1 MDSLLT
7 GYRALDLTDEKGFMC
22 GKILGAMGVDVIKIE
37 KPGGDSSRNIFPYV
51 NDVQDPEQSLYW
63 LAFNTD
69 KRGITLNLKNKD
81 GKDLFTRLVQRAD
94 FVIESFQPGYMED
107 LGLGYGALSG
117 INPRII
123 VTSITPFGQ
132 SGPYAHFKASNLV
145 TYAMSGVMMTNGD
158 LDRAPVKEAVDVT
171 YYEAGAH
178 AALGTII
185 AHYHR
190 ERTGEGQQVDVS
202 IQESTA
208 NRDSINLY
216 VWEFD
221 KRFLQRTGNKSLV
234 GANVPSQWIWPCKDG
249 YIFWA
254 FRGGPVPM
262 GTPGNQ
268 ALSKWLDEE
277 GAENPFKTVNCSKGL
292 DMASLPRETLDIFES
307 MLGRFFL
314 MHTRQEI
321 TERAFQTGMQAWGVS
336 DPAEVMKN
344 PQLDARAFWKKVENS
359 EPNQEILYPGY
370 FFLCS
375 ETENF
380 IKRQAPHIGEHNEE
394 IYIGELGLSKDKINV
409 LKKRGII

>member
-1 MDSLLT
+1 VDSLLS

-37 KPGGDSSRNIFPYV
+37 KPGGDSSRSISPYI
-51 NDVQDPEQSLYW
+51 NDVQDPENSLYW
-63 LAFNTD
+63 FAFNTD
-69 KRGITLNLKNKD
+69 KRGITLNLESSE
-81 GKDLFTRLVQRAD
+81 GKELFTDLVRKAD
-94 FVIESFQPGYMED
+94 FVIESFRPGHMD
-107 LGLGYGALSG
+107 SLGLGYETLSG
-117 INPRII
+117 MNPGII
-123 VTSITPFGQ
+123 MTSITPFGQ
-132 SGPYAHFKASNLV
+132 NGPYGHFKGSNLV

-158 LDRAPVKEAVDVT
+158 PDRAPVREAVDIT

-190 ERTGEGQQVDVS
+190 EMTGDGQHVDVS
-202 IQESTA
+202 IQEATA

-234 GANVPSQWIWPCKDG
+234 GANVPSRWIWPCKDG

-254 FRGGPVPM
+254 LRGGPVPM

-277 GAENPFKTVNCSKGL
+277 GAENPFNIVECSKGL
-292 DMASLPRETLDIFES
+292 DMASQPQETLDIFEA

-314 MHTRQEI
+314 KHTRQEI

-336 DPAEVMKN
+336 NPAEVMKN
-344 PQLDARAFWKKVENS
+344 PQLDARVFWKKTENS
-359 EPNQEILYPGY
+359 GPNRELLYPGY

-380 IKRQAPHIGEHNEE
+380 VKRRAPHIGEHNEE
-394 IYIGELGLSKDKINV
+394 IYMGELRFSRDEIRV
-409 LKKRGII
+409 LKEKKVI